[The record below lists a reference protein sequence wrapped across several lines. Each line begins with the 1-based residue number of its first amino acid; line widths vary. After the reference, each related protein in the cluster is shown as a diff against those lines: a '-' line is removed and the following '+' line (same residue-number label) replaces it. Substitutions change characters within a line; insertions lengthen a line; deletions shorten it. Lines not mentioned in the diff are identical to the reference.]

1 MACSQMAS
9 SRCKTWFYRVEIET
23 CRYGLNRVPVEQ
35 RLCDECNL
43 IEDEFHVI
51 MVCTRYIDIRTD
63 AMNAI
68 SRIDHQFS
76 TYTPHAQFI
85 QMMSNPLLYKIVSKV
100 LFCILNKRRH
110 IHFH

>member
-1 MACSQMAS
+1 M
-9 SRCKTWFYRVEIET
+9 F
-23 CRYGLNRVPVEQ
+23 GGEQ

-68 SRIDHQFS
+68 SLIDYQFS

>member
-1 MACSQMAS
+1 MLSCAKF
-9 SRCKTWFYRVEIET
+9 RCGLALVKIET
-23 CRYGLNRVPVEQ
+23 CRYGLNRVPVKQ

-43 IEDEFHVI
+43 IEDEFHVL
-51 MVCTRYIDIRTD
+51 MVCTRYISIRTD

-68 SRIDHQFS
+68 SDIDYQFS
-76 TYTPHAQFI
+76 IYTPHAQFI
-85 QMMSNPLLYKIVSKV
+85 QMMSNPLYYKNVSNA